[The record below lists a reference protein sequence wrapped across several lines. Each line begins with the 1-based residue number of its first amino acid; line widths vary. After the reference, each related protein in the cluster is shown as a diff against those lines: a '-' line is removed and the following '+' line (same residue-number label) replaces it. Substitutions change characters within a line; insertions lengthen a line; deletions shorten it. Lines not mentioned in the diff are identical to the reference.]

1 MEEIIRILVVEDDEV
16 DRMAVRRA
24 LKKAG
29 LLVEMAEAIDCHS
42 AMEALAPWTVVFEE
56 QEATAV
62 LASSLGAKYSDGMLH
77 SSAIAEGAAKLFAT
91 KHPKGQQSQR
101 SEVKLIPSHY
111 PNTTLNPTNFDCVL
125 LDYRLPDGDGLTL
138 VKTVR
143 KAGIKVPLIVLT
155 GQGDEQIA
163 VDLMKAGAS
172 DYLPKSKVSPETLS
186 RSLRHAVRIFR
197 AETEAE
203 LATQRLRESE
213 ERYRLVL
220 EGSNDGIWD
229 WDIVT
234 QEIYC
239 NDRLYD
245 IIGLSPS
252 DRKIT
257 SELFFERLHPEDQ
270 ARVKQAVD
278 AHLQDL
284 VELDLEFRLLHTSGE
299 YRYCIARGKAQRDA
313 QGNPLRMSGVVS
325 DITQRKRAEESLRF
339 LAEASTLLSASLDY
353 QTTLENL
360 AKLAVPRLADWCAID
375 VVRPD
380 LTYSRLAVA
389 HVNPEKEKLVWEL
402 QRRYPPQGDEDYG
415 YPKVLRTGES
425 YACFDVSDEFLA
437 TVARAPGHLSLF
449 RQLNHKSYICV
460 PLQVGDKTLGSISF
474 VWSESRRRYTQA
486 DLELAEDLARRAAL
500 ATENARLYR
509 EAQEASESLRQV
521 VAILDQQ
528 QQQLRTLQQLTNLLN
543 QRLTNLPCLLREM
556 VGALVKTIP
565 GAQFCFIMLKN
576 PQCNGLLLSVTA
588 GIGTEKLRLEDAFP
602 PSEGL
607 LAEVF
612 VTGKSQL
619 IQRQDGDSPHLEDV
633 PAAMY
638 SVTIES
644 VQAGRL
650 GVLAI
655 GNWHNPNAF
664 DSEDQKLL
672 VAVGEQAAI
681 AIDNARMIRAL
692 EEQETRLEFQNEML
706 AQQNQEL
713 ESQRQQVLRQNEEL
727 ENQRQQV
734 LLQNLQLL
742 EAARLKSQF
751 LATMSHE
758 LRTPMN
764 AVIGFSQLLLRQR
777 QSSLVPQ
784 QVDMVERIL
793 NNGKNLLTLINEILD
808 LSKIEAGRLELKL
821 ETFNL
826 VKLLRATLGELRSLA
841 DQKHLELDIQAD
853 LQNPNVSNDSVRL
866 RQILV
871 NLLSNAIKFT
881 ECGKVQVKVKEISSE
896 RLAIIVKDTGI
907 GIAQNDLEHIFEEFR
922 QIDQTT
928 TRKYS
933 GTGLGLAITESL
945 VQLMNGKITV
955 ESEIGQGST
964 FCIELPRE
972 VPADTPCKFS
982 QFARPVTDIKASLS
996 TPACNYKLNYCTRL
1010 KASTQDCSVLSESV
1024 KGSGIGN
1031 KILY

>member
-1 MEEIIRILVVEDDEV
+1 MV
-16 DRMAVRRA
+16 
-24 LKKAG
+24 
-29 LLVEMAEAIDCHS
+29 HS
-42 AMEALAPWTVVFEE
+42 GAAPI
-56 QEATAV
+56 
-62 LASSLGAKYSDGMLH
+62 KYS
-77 SSAIAEGAAKLFAT
+77 
-91 KHPKGQQSQR
+91 PSQHNGR
-101 SEVKLIPSHY
+101 SELKLISSHC
-111 PNTTLNPTNFDCVL
+111 PRALNPTNFDCVL
-125 LDYRLPDGDGLTL
+125 LDYRLPDGDGLAL
-138 VKTVR
+138 VKAVR
-143 KAGIKVPLIVLT
+143 RAGIKVPLVVLT

-186 RSLRHAVRIFR
+186 RSLRHAVRIYR
-197 AETEAE
+197 AEREAE

-234 QEIYC
+234 QDIYC
-239 NDRLYD
+239 NDRLYE
-245 IIGLSPS
+245 IIGLFPS
-252 DRKIT
+252 RHKIT
-257 SELFFERLHPEDQ
+257 PELFFERLHPEDQ

-284 VELDLEFRLLHTSGE
+284 VELNLEFRLLHTSGE

-313 QGNPLRMSGVVS
+313 QGNPLRISGVVS

-389 HVNPEKEKLVWEL
+389 HVNPEKEKYVWEL
-402 QRRYPPQGDEDYG
+402 QRRYPPKGNEDYG
-415 YPKVLRTGES
+415 YPKVLRTGKS
-425 YACFDVSDEFLA
+425 YAHFDVSDEFLSA
-437 TVARAPGHLSLF
+437 IARDPGHLELF
-449 RQLNHKSYICV
+449 RQLNSKSYICV

-474 VWSESRRRYTQA
+474 VWSESGRRYTQA

-500 ATENARLYR
+500 AAENAKLYR
-509 EAQEASESLRQV
+509 EAQEASQSLRQV
-521 VAILDQQ
+521 VTILDQQ

-565 GAQFCFIMLKN
+565 GAEFCFIMLKN

-588 GIGTEKLRLEDAFP
+588 GIGTEKLRFEDALP
-602 PSEGL
+602 PSLRDAPPTETL
-607 LAEVF
+607 LSEVF

-619 IQRQDGDSPHLEDV
+619 IQRLDKDSQHMEDV

-655 GNWHNPNAF
+655 GNWQNPNAF
-664 DSEDQKLL
+664 DEEDQKLL

-681 AIDNARMIRAL
+681 AIDNARMIKAL
-692 EEQETRLEFQNEML
+692 EEQETRLEFQNQML

-727 ENQRQQV
+727 ESQRQQV
-734 LLQNLQLL
+734 LRQNVQLL

-777 QSSLVPQ
+777 QSSLIPQ

-821 ETFNL
+821 ENFNL
-826 VKLLRATLGELRSLA
+826 VKLLRATVEELRSLA
-841 DQKHLELDIQAD
+841 EEKHLELNIKAD

-866 RQILV
+866 RQIVV

-881 ECGKVQVKVKEISSE
+881 ESGKVQVEVKEISE
-896 RLAIIVKDTGI
+896 EQLAIIVKDTGI
-907 GIAQNDLEHIFEEFR
+907 GIAQEDLEHIFEEFR

-945 VQLMNGKITV
+945 VKLMQGTITV
-955 ESEIGQGST
+955 ESQLGVGST
-964 FCIELPRE
+964 FRIELPRQ
-972 VPADTPCKFS
+972 VPADAPCKCS
-982 QFARPVTDIKASLS
+982 PSAKPGNNATASPSVPSCSHQLNH
-996 TPACNYKLNYCTRL
+996 CNGL
-1010 KASTQDCSVLSESV
+1010 KVSAQNGSVSSESLQ
-1024 KGSGIGN
+1024 GSGIG

>member
-24 LKKAG
+24 LKRAG
-29 LLVEMAEAIDCHS
+29 LLVEMAEAIDCQS
-42 AMEALAPWTVVFEE
+42 AMNALVPSAVVFEE
-56 QEATAV
+56 Q
-62 LASSLGAKYSDGMLH
+62 G
-77 SSAIAEGAAKLFAT
+77 T
-91 KHPKGQQSQR
+91 KHPKEQQGKR
-101 SEVKLIPSHY
+101 SEIKLIPSHY
-111 PNTTLNPTNFDCVL
+111 SKTTLNPTNFDCVL

-138 VKTVR
+138 VKAVR
-143 KAGIKVPLIVLT
+143 RAGLKVPLVVLT

-186 RSLRHAVRIFR
+186 RSLRHAVRIYR
-197 AETEAE
+197 AEREAE

-229 WDIVT
+229 WDIIN

-239 NDRLYD
+239 NDRLYE
-245 IIGLSPS
+245 IIGLSPR
-252 DRKIT
+252 DRQIT
-257 SELFFERLHPEDQ
+257 YESFFERLHPEDQ

-313 QGNPLRMSGVVS
+313 QGHPLRMSGVLS
-325 DITQRKRAEESLRF
+325 DVTQRKRAEESLRF
-339 LAEASTLLSASLDY
+339 LAEASALLSASLDY

-389 HVNPEKEKLVWEL
+389 HINPEKEELVWEL

-415 YPKVLRTGES
+415 YPQVLRTGKS
-425 YACFDVSDEFLA
+425 YACFDVSDEFL
-437 TVARAPGHLSLF
+437 TSVARDAGHLSLF

-474 VWSESRRRYTQA
+474 VWSESGRRYTQA
-486 DLELAEDLARRAAL
+486 DLELAEDLGRRAAL

-565 GAQFCFIMLKN
+565 GAQFCFIILKN
-576 PQCNGLLLSVTA
+576 PQCKGLLLSVTA

-602 PSEGL
+602 PSLRDAPPTEGL
-607 LAEVF
+607 LSEVF
-612 VTGKSQL
+612 VTGTSQL
-619 IQRQDGDSPHLEDV
+619 IQRIDRNSQHLEDV

-655 GNWHNPNAF
+655 GNWNNPNAF

-692 EEQETRLEFQNEML
+692 EEQETRLEFQNEIL

-713 ESQRQQVLRQNEEL
+713 ESQRQQVLRQNQAL
-727 ENQRQQV
+727 KNQRQQV

-777 QSSLVPQ
+777 QSSLTPQ

-826 VKLLRATLGELRSLA
+826 VQLLKATLEELRSLA
-841 DQKHLELDIQAD
+841 DEKHLELDIQAD
-853 LQNPNVSNDSVRL
+853 LHNPNISNDRIRL

-881 ECGKVQVKVKEISSE
+881 ECGKVQVEVKEISSE
-896 RLAIIVKDTGI
+896 WLAIIVKDTGI
-907 GIAQNDLEHIFEEFR
+907 GIAQDNLVHIFEEFR

-945 VQLMNGKITV
+945 VQLMQGKITV
-955 ESEIGQGST
+955 ESEVGQGST
-964 FCIELPRE
+964 FRIELPRQ
-972 VPADTPCKFS
+972 VPADPSYKCS
-982 QFARPVTDIKASLS
+982 QLARPINDTTVSFSAPS
-996 TPACNYKLNYCTRL
+996 CNHKLNYYSRL
-1010 KASTQDCSVLSESV
+1010 KAGTQDDCVLSEPL
-1024 KGSGIGN
+1024 KGSEIR

>member
-1 MEEIIRILVVEDDEV
+1 MLQSS
-16 DRMAVRRA
+16 ARA
-24 LKKAG
+24 
-29 LLVEMAEAIDCHS
+29 
-42 AMEALAPWTVVFEE
+42 T
-56 QEATAV
+56 
-62 LASSLGAKYSDGMLH
+62 KYS
-77 SSAIAEGAAKLFAT
+77 
-91 KHPKGQQSQR
+91 KGQQQGKR

-111 PNTTLNPTNFDCVL
+111 PNATRNPTNFDCVL
-125 LDYRLPDGDGLTL
+125 LDYRLPDGNGLRL
-138 VKTVR
+138 VKAVR
-143 KAGIKVPLIVLT
+143 RVGIKVPLIVLT

-163 VDLMKAGAS
+163 VELMKAGAS
-172 DYLPKSKVSPETLS
+172 DYLPKSKVSPESLS
-186 RSLRHAVRIFR
+186 RSLRHAVRIYR
-197 AETEAE
+197 AEREAE

-239 NDRLYD
+239 NDRLYE
-245 IIGLSPS
+245 IIGLYPS
-252 DRKIT
+252 DRQIT
-257 SELFFERLHPEDQ
+257 FEWFFERLHPEDQ
-270 ARVKQAVD
+270 ARFQQAVD

-313 QGNPLRMSGVVS
+313 LGHPLRISGVVS

-339 LAEASTLLSASLDY
+339 LAEASALLSASLDY

-360 AKLAVPRLADWCAID
+360 AKLAVPHLADWCAID

-380 LTYSRLAVA
+380 FTYSRLAVA
-389 HVNPEKEKLVWEL
+389 HVNPEQEELVWEL
-402 QRRYPPQGDEDYG
+402 QRRYPPLGDEDYG
-415 YPKVLRTGES
+415 YPKVLRTGKS
-425 YACFDVSDEFLA
+425 YACFDVTDEFL
-437 TVARAPGHLSLF
+437 TTIARDESHLNLF
-449 RQLNHKSYICV
+449 RQLNYKSYICV

-474 VWSESRRRYTQA
+474 VWSDSGRRYTQA

-500 ATENARLYR
+500 AAENARLYR
-509 EAQEASESLRQV
+509 EAQEASQSLRQV

-556 VGALVKTIP
+556 VGSLVKTIP
-565 GAQFCFIMLKN
+565 GAEFCFIMLKN

-588 GIGTEKLRLEDAFP
+588 GIGTEKLRLEDALP
-602 PSEGL
+602 PSLQETPPTETL
-607 LAEVF
+607 LSEVF

-619 IQRQDGDSPHLEDV
+619 IQRFAQDSEHPDDV

-664 DSEDQKLL
+664 DEEDQKLL

-681 AIDNARMIRAL
+681 AIDNARMIKAL
-692 EEQETRLEFQNEML
+692 EEQETRLEFQNQML

-713 ESQRQQVLRQNEEL
+713 EGQRQQVLRQNQEL
-727 ENQRQQV
+727 ESQRQQV

-777 QSSLVPQ
+777 HSSLVPQ
-784 QVDMVERIL
+784 QVDMVQRIL

-826 VKLLRATLGELRSLA
+826 VKLLRATVEELRSLA
-841 DQKHLELDIQAD
+841 DEKHLELEIQAD

-881 ECGKVQVKVKEISSE
+881 ERGQVQVEVKEIS
-896 RLAIIVKDTGI
+896 LDQLVIIVKDTGI
-907 GIAQNDLEHIFEEFR
+907 GIAQEDLKHIFEEFR

-945 VQLMNGKITV
+945 VELMQGKITV
-955 ESEIGQGST
+955 ESQLGEGST
-964 FCIELPRE
+964 FRVELPRQ
-972 VPADTPCKFS
+972 VLDDAPSKCAPAVKSVKDATASPSAPSYNHKFNH
-982 QFARPVTDIKASLS
+982 FTG
-996 TPACNYKLNYCTRL
+996 L
-1010 KASTQDCSVLSESV
+1010 KTGTQDSPVSSDSRKV
-1024 KGSGIGN
+1024 SRIR

>member
-1 MEEIIRILVVEDDEV
+1 
-16 DRMAVRRA
+16 
-24 LKKAG
+24 
-29 LLVEMAEAIDCHS
+29 
-42 AMEALAPWTVVFEE
+42 
-56 QEATAV
+56 
-62 LASSLGAKYSDGMLH
+62 MLH
-77 SSAIAEGAAKLFAT
+77 SSAIAT

-138 VKTVR
+138 VKAVR

-197 AETEAE
+197 AEREAE

-252 DRKIT
+252 NRKIT
-257 SELFFERLHPEDQ
+257 SESFFERLHPEDQ

-402 QRRYPPQGDEDYG
+402 QRRYPPQGDENYG

-425 YACFDVSDEFLA
+425 YACFDVSDEFLS
-437 TVARAPGHLSLF
+437 TVARDPGHLNLF

-474 VWSESRRRYTQA
+474 VWSESGRRYTQA

-619 IQRQDGDSPHLEDV
+619 IQRLDGDSPHLEDV

-655 GNWHNPNAF
+655 GNWHNANAF

-713 ESQRQQVLRQNEEL
+713 ESQRQQVLRQNQEL

-777 QSSLVPQ
+777 QSSLAPQ

-881 ECGKVQVKVKEISSE
+881 ECGKVQVKVKEISSD
-896 RLAIIVKDTGI
+896 RLVIIVKDTGI

-964 FCIELPRE
+964 FHIELPRE
-972 VPADTPCKFS
+972 VPADAACRCS
-982 QFARPVTDIKASLS
+982 YFARPLSDATASLS
-996 TPACNYKLNYCTRL
+996 APSCNHRLNNCTRL
-1010 KASTQDCSVLSESV
+1010 KASTQDCSVLSESL
-1024 KGSGIGN
+1024 KGSGIG